1 MGYMGDN
8 GVWDIFC
15 NVMLKKRDFP
25 TISHITMGIGHHCAK
40 VNVNDGHIFG
50 GTMTENQR
58 MDILNSLRLV
68 YQKSS
73 NKSIK
78 GMCWRTIEELENT
91 KEVAN
96 NAWNNA

>member
-58 MDILNSLRLV
+58 MDIKNLQTKALKECVGELLKNWRI
-68 YQKSS
+68 QK
-73 NKSIK
+73 
-78 GMCWRTIEELENT
+78 R
-91 KEVAN
+91 
-96 NAWNNA
+96 